1 MGAGEFDFGS
11 DEEFD
16 EKLGFDD
23 ADFDE
28 DTFDDFEPDN
38 SSGWAAE
45 GSVVDASG
53 AMINT
58 GRADW
63 CALVLSSAHSLTS
76 CSLDT
81 RPEGLT
87 ATSSSKPKQ
96 GGGGGGVADAAQPLQ
111 CEA

>member
-1 MGAGEFDFGS
+1 MSHRIVQQHKYAHAEGAVAKLRRANVSALGAGEFEFGS

-28 DTFDDFEPDN
+28 DTFDDFEPDD

-45 GSVVDASG
+45 GSVADASG

-63 CALVLSSAHSLTS
+63 CALILSSAHFLTHI
-76 CSLDT
+76 L
-81 RPEGLT
+81 LT
-87 ATSSSKPKQ
+87 H
-96 GGGGGGVADAAQPLQ
+96 AQK
-111 CEA
+111 A